1 MVIVFAFVATVLNC
15 TAAISSRG
23 TVHYMNVAVRGK
35 KTNIITKKLN
45 VRYSVDENSVLG
57 TYSAGTS
64 YACTKLKYSSAISVS
79 IAVEVRGP
87 QSAFEP
93 KLFQ

>member
-1 MVIVFAFVATVLNC
+1 MLEEGLYN
-15 TAAISSRG
+15 
-23 TVHYMNVAVRGK
+23 NQ
-35 KTNIITKKLN
+35 KLN

-64 YACTKLKYSSAISVS
+64 YACTKLKYSSAISV
-79 IAVEVRGP
+79 AVEVRGP

>member
-1 MVIVFAFVATVLNC
+1 
-15 TAAISSRG
+15 
-23 TVHYMNVAVRGK
+23 MNVAVRGK
-35 KTNIITKKLN
+35 KTHIITKKLN

-64 YACTKLKYSSAISVS
+64 YACTKLKYSSAISV
-79 IAVEVRGP
+79 AVEDRGP